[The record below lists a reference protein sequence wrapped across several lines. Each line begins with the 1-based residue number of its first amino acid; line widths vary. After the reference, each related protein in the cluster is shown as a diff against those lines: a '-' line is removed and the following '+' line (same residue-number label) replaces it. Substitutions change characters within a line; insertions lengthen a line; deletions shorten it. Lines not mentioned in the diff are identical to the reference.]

1 MDWLLASTWTKH
13 VSNSE
18 TLVTTLLG
26 YSLVGILLVYLLIG
40 SGSNSQLNYPPGPRP
55 LPIIGNLHQLDLK
68 RLYKSLVELSEKY
81 GTVYTVRLGPEKVV
95 VLAGYQTVKNALINH
110 ADEFLGRP
118 DVPIMNILKEGS
130 GVVWSNGEAWK
141 QMRRFMLST
150 LRDFGMGKRSIE
162 VKILEEAGFLVEK
175 IRSYKEQ
182 PFNTD
187 IITNF
192 ATANVICSIVF
203 GERFDYEDEAF
214 LNIGNLVHESF
225 RLLGSPMVQVYNAY
239 PFLRFLPG
247 SHKEICT
254 HFKKLKTCLEDI
266 IKAKHQELDENDIRS
281 FIDTYFMK
289 QQEESGNPDTY
300 FHEKNLLITTSD
312 LFIAGMGTAAT
323 TIRWAMFIMM
333 KYPDIQ
339 RKVQEEIDQVIGS
352 ERSPRMEDRK
362 HMPYTDA
369 VIHEVQRFAN
379 IAPLGI
385 PRSTTVDLN
394 FQGYFF
400 PKGTYVIPLLAS
412 VLFDKSQ
419 WETPDEFN
427 PGHFL
432 DAAGKFVKRD
442 AFIPFST
449 GRRVCPGE
457 TLAKV
462 ELFLFFVTLLQ
473 KFDLLVPPGG
483 TELDLTPVVG
493 GILSPKPHQLCAVPH
508 QQPC

>member
-1 MDWLLASTWTKH
+1 MSLFNLLPFS
-13 VSNSE
+13 
-18 TLVTTLLG
+18 VTTTVLV
-26 YSLVGILLVYLLIG
+26 YSVFVILLIYFIAG
-40 SGSNSQLNYPPGPRP
+40 SGSRPQSNYPPGPTP
-55 LPIIGNLHQLDLK
+55 LPIIGNLHQLDLR

-81 GTVYTVRLGPEKVV
+81 GTVYSVRLGPEKVV
-95 VLAGYQTVKNALINH
+95 VLAGYETVKNALINH

-118 DVPIMNILKEGS
+118 DVPIMNVLKEGS
-130 GVVWSNGEAWK
+130 GVVWSNGEPWK

-150 LRDFGMGKRSIE
+150 LRDFGMGKKSIE
-162 VKILEEAGFLVEK
+162 EKIIEEAGFLVGK
-175 IRSYKEQ
+175 IETYKGQ
-182 PFNTD
+182 PFDTD
-187 IITNF
+187 VITNF

-203 GERFDYEDEAF
+203 GDRFDYEDKTF
-214 LNIGNLVHESF
+214 LTIGNMVHESF
-225 RLLGSPMVQVYNAY
+225 RLLGSPMVQVFNAY

-247 SHKEICT
+247 SHKEICK
-254 HFKKLKTCLEDI
+254 HFEMLKMCLKDI
-266 IKAKHQELDENDIRS
+266 IKVKQQEMNENDVRS
-281 FIDTYFMK
+281 FIDTYIVK
-289 QQEESGNPDTY
+289 QQEESGNPNTY

-323 TIRWAMFIMM
+323 TIRWALYIMM

-339 RKVQEEIDQVIGS
+339 AKVQEEIDRVIGS

-385 PRSTTVDLN
+385 PRATTVDTN
-394 FQGYFF
+394 FQGYFI
-400 PKGTYVIPLLAS
+400 PKGTYIIPLLAS
-412 VLFDKSQ
+412 VLYDKTQ
-419 WETPDEFN
+419 WEKPDEFN
-427 PGHFL
+427 PAHFL

-449 GRRVCPGE
+449 GRRICPGE

-462 ELFLFFVTLLQ
+462 ELFLIFVALLQ
-473 KFDLLVPPGG
+473 KFDLLCPPGV

-493 GILSPKPHQLCAVPH
+493 GILNPKPHQVCVVPH
-508 QQPC
+508 KHHC

>member
-1 MDWLLASTWTKH
+1 MAVFDLLPLS
-13 VSNSE
+13 
-18 TLVTTLLG
+18 LVTTLLV
-26 YSLVGILLVYLLIG
+26 YSLIVIFLLYVLVGLG
-40 SGSNSQLNYPPGPRP
+40 GKSQLNYPPGPTP
-55 LPIIGNLHQLDLK
+55 LPVIGNLHQLDLK

-81 GTVYTVRLGPEKVV
+81 GSVYSVRLGPEKVV
-95 VLAGYQTVKNALINH
+95 VLAGYKTVRNALINY

-130 GVVWSNGEAWK
+130 GVVWSNGEPWK

-162 VKILEEAGFLVEK
+162 DKIIEEAGFLVER
-175 IRSYKEQ
+175 IRSFKGQ
-182 PFNTD
+182 PFDTD
-187 IITNF
+187 VLTNF
-192 ATANVICSIVF
+192 AIANIICSIVF
-203 GERFDYEDEAF
+203 GNRFDYDDTSF
-214 LNIGNLVHESF
+214 LTIGNLVHESF

-254 HFKKLKTCLEDI
+254 HFTKLKMCLKDI
-266 IKAKHQELDENDIRS
+266 IEAKHQEMNENDIRS
-281 FIDTYFMK
+281 FIDTYIKK
-289 QQEESGNPDTY
+289 QKEESGNPGTY

-323 TIRWAMFIMM
+323 TIRWAMYIMI

-339 RKVQEEIDQVIGS
+339 KRVQEEIDRVIGS
-352 ERSPRMEDRK
+352 ERSVRMEDRR

-385 PRSTTVDLN
+385 PRTTTVDIN
-394 FQGYFF
+394 FQGYFI
-400 PKGTYVIPLLAS
+400 PKGTYIIPLLAS
-412 VLFDKSQ
+412 VLYDETQ
-419 WETPDEFN
+419 WEKPEVFN

-432 DAAGKFVKRD
+432 DASGKFMKRD

-449 GRRVCPGE
+449 GRRSCPGE

-473 KFDLLVPPGG
+473 KFDLVALHGA
-483 TELDLTPVVG
+483 ELDLTPVVG
-493 GILSPKPHQLCAVPH
+493 GILNPQPHQLRAVAR
-508 QQPC
+508 QQHC